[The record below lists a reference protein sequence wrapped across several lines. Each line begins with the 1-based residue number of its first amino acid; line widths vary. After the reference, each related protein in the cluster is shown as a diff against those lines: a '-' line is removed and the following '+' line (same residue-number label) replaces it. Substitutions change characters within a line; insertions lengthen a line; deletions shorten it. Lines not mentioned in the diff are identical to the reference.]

1 MCDLQLPLGTTRIPH
16 FPVPD
21 GETAESWLAKE
32 CRRGLEWRYGTPTA
46 ELLQRLEY
54 ELGVITSMGYAGY
67 FLIVADFIRFAREQG
82 IQTTCRGS
90 APGSIVTYTLG
101 ITPVDPIAYGLPFE
115 RFLNPDRVTMPD
127 IDVDFQDDRRD
138 EVIAYVSRKYGQ
150 DHVAQIITFGTMLA
164 RAAIRD
170 VGRVLGPPTATSTVA
185 KAVPNH
191 LGSGWRRRWR
201 PRRSCA
207 SSTTLTRRSSASS
220 TSRSSSRAW
229 PATPRPTPP
238 ASSSPASL

>member
-1 MCDLQLPLGTTRIPH
+1 MLLCVGTGNNLDTPNRMKFESDNFYLKSAAEMEALFPDQREALLNTRRIAEMCDVTLPLGQLHIPH

-21 GETAESWLAKE
+21 GETVESWLRKE
-32 CRRGLEWRYGTPTA
+32 CEKGLAWRYGTVTT
-46 ELLQRLEY
+46 ELTTRLEY
-54 ELGVITSMGYAGY
+54 ELGVILSMGYAGY
-67 FLIVADFIRFAREQG
+67 FLIVADFIRYAREQG

-150 DHVAQIITFGTMLA
+150 DHVA
-164 RAAIRD
+164 
-170 VGRVLGPPTATSTVA
+170 S
-185 KAVPNH
+185 
-191 LGSGWRRRWR
+191 
-201 PRRSCA
+201 
-207 SSTTLTRRSSASS
+207 
-220 TSRSSSRAW
+220 
-229 PATPRPTPP
+229 
-238 ASSSPASL
+238 